1 MGRFIALPGVGRRGS
16 ERFIRGDQRLP
27 GVSWRVKIE
36 TGPASYAVD
45 DKQYIAVAAGCNAN
59 LPFSVATHC
68 TLHGRFD
75 RRASARLG
83 KGGIAG
89 ITVAVSMED
98 VMFRNFAVVVGYA
111 AILVLFTAASVPAT
125 QFGTAEEAKAMLEKA
140 VAAVKED
147 KAKALDMFNNGEGG
161 FKDRDLYVWCA
172 NAADGILTAHPTNKG
187 KELRDI
193 EGKKGSPFGK
203 EIMQKAA
210 EGTIKEIT
218 YWWPR
223 PDSDKPL
230 EKTTLYTKAG
240 DQICGVGY
248 YKE

>member
-1 MGRFIALPGVGRRGS
+1 
-16 ERFIRGDQRLP
+16 
-27 GVSWRVKIE
+27 
-36 TGPASYAVD
+36 
-45 DKQYIAVAAGCNAN
+45 
-59 LPFSVATHC
+59 
-68 TLHGRFD
+68 
-75 RRASARLG
+75 
-83 KGGIAG
+83 
-89 ITVAVSMED
+89 
-98 VMFRNFAVVVGYA
+98 
-111 AILVLFTAASVPAT
+111 
-125 QFGTAEEAKAMLEKA
+125 MLEKA

-161 FKDRDLYVWCA
+161 FKDSDLYVWCA
-172 NAADGILTAHPTNKG
+172 NAADGILTAHPTKKG

-223 PDSDKPL
+223 PGSDKPL